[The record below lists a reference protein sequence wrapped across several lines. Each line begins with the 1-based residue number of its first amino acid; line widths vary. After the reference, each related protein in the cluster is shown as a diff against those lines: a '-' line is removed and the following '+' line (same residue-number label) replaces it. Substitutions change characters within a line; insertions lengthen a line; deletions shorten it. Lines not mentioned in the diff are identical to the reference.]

1 MDGHANFLRCNLHIC
16 TSIVVYPAWKQ
27 GWNRAAGR
35 NPMDEAVPSMI
46 GWPYMLRVVPLSLSL
61 SWMTWKKPAP
71 VTWRKQ
77 RGKMAPRDSGGE
89 KAVSFD
95 RLSERGTN
103 RGLNV
108 PKHDIFSRFVHMQ
121 PKKKSQTL
129 STYNYPSNTS
139 KWLSALLSN
148 IVKPKGQIIEKPPK
162 LLTNV

>member
-35 NPMDEAVPSMI
+35 NPMDEAVLSMI

-77 RGKMAPRDSGGE
+77 RGKMAPRDPGGE

-103 RGLNV
+103 RGLTFPNMIYFWDAFICNL
-108 PKHDIFSRFVHMQ
+108 KRSRRLFQHLIILQ
-121 PKKKSQTL
+121 IQASHSRHCFPIWWSLK
-129 STYNYPSNTS
+129 
-139 KWLSALLSN
+139 
-148 IVKPKGQIIEKPPK
+148 VKR
-162 LLTNV
+162 TR